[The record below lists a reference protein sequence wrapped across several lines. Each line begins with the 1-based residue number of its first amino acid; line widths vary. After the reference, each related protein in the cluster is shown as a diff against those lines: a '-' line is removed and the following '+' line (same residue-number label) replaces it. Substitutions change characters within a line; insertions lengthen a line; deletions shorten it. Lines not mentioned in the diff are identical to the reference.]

1 MMSRT
6 EKLAKAL
13 LEDRNKVKPQHNIV
27 PCFSC
32 GATFV
37 YKGRQGELNGRFC
50 SMRCQAWFDDGNP
63 NYEQQQELEHELLN
77 APLDSLVVVAGPA
90 DMVGRK
96 PYADLFDT
104 VAQTRGKPGE
114 TYPASPAKE
123 HRPLFRQVGKRATV
137 LWIPPCVAG
146 AILSAPARLALPQ
159 LSPARRSC
167 GLGRLAK
174 RVRAMSS

>member
-13 LEDRNKVKPQHNIV
+13 LEDHNKVKPQHNIV

-63 NYEQQQELEHELLN
+63 SYEQQQEQERELLN

-90 DMVGRK
+90 NMVGRK
-96 PYADLFDT
+96 PYAELFGA
-104 VAQTRGKPGE
+104 VAQSRGKPRE
-114 TYPASPAKE
+114 TYQTRRTRDGYIIPCAHCRKD
-123 HRPLFRQVGKRATV
+123 FRARAYD
-137 LWIPPCVAG
+137 A
-146 AILSAPARLALPQ
+146 
-159 LSPARRSC
+159 ARRTVR
-167 GLGRLAK
+167 RLIANGK
-174 RVRAMSS
+174 KT